1 MIKIGITGDIGS
13 GKSFIANQFGYPVFN
28 ADKEVKKIY
37 KNNRNCFI
45 KLKKKLPK
53 FIKSYPI
60 KKKDLK
66 KAVLGN
72 KNNLKKNIYPS
83 EIDYHLKDSYK
94 LLTISN
100 EFTNSFIEES
110 VYESLFI
117 VGMLRSGSTLVESI
131 LSMNKSVYA
140 LGESNILEESY
151 LEQKVAGQGI
161 NIAELYFRKVS
172 NQKIKVNTIINK
184 LLYNYKYLHLLLYYL
199 HLRWQV
205 N

>member
-72 KNNLKKNIYPS
+72 KNNLKKIENIVHPEVQKNMKKFIRTNKNKKILVFDIPLLMENKIYKKNY
-83 EIDYHLKDSYK
+83 ILVYVDAKKKDINKKLKKRKNYD
-94 LLTISN
+94 
-100 EFTNSFIEES
+100 
-110 VYESLFI
+110 
-117 VGMLRSGSTLVESI
+117 
-131 LSMNKSVYA
+131 
-140 LGESNILEESY
+140 
-151 LEQKVAGQGI
+151 QK
-161 NIAELYFRKVS
+161 
-172 NQKIKVNTIINK
+172 IINK
-184 LLYNYKYLHLLLYYL
+184 LRKLQLPLEIKKKKSDYLIKNDFKRLNTKKSVKILKNKIL
-199 HLRWQV
+199 HNNERSHS
-205 N
+205 